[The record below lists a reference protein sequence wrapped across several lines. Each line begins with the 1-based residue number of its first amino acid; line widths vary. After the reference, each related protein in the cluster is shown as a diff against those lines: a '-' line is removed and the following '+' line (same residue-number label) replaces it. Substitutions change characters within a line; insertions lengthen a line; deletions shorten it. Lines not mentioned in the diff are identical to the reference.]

1 MDKAAAALCVK
12 LSDVRNEHHRLELD
26 KAKLRVGVQI
36 YILALQMRTLH
47 SMNSNKNWVNQ
58 IDL

>member
-1 MDKAAAALCVK
+1 MDKAAAALCIK

-36 YILALQMRTLH
+36 YILELQMRTLH